1 MILSQDF
8 KDFLKLLNLHNVKYM
23 LIGGYAVGYYGYPRA
38 TADMDL
44 WIAISQENA
53 KRAKEVLFD
62 FGMVLDDISEELFLS
77 DNIVRMG
84 FPPMRIKI

>member
-1 MILSQDF
+1 M
-8 KDFLKLLNLHNVKYM
+8 
-23 LIGGYAVGYYGYPRA
+23 GYYGYPRA

>member
-1 MILSQDF
+1 
-8 KDFLKLLNLHNVKYM
+8 M